1 MKVASQEFRIDSGL
15 WEFVAKLRKS
25 WMQPPC
31 PSSACLQSVICFN
44 GLQAKPPGRCIPV
57 GLGFSLT
64 PAMKPSK
71 LRRFLGGTSYR
82 KTRAGAWAVADRSK
96 VHPHA
101 PCGNRIVYQIKFV
114 KQTLSNRISGSS
126 MAKRRG
132 NPNWGKPEPIGPITP
147 TVTEFEQVV
156 REYKLSPD
164 QYLRST
170 RLREW
175 ARRNKNSK
183 YIPEPL
189 LEAWGFEIESTL

>member
-1 MKVASQEFRIDSGL
+1 MLS
-15 WEFVAKLRKS
+15 
-25 WMQPPC
+25 
-31 PSSACLQSVICFN
+31 LQSAWIRQGTPDSLLSRVYMRLIQHPWDVSENHIVSWLRQRKQRVIP
-44 GLQAKPPGRCIPV
+44 LGRKA
-57 GLGFSLT
+57 F
-64 PAMKPSK
+64 
-71 LRRFLGGTSYR
+71 F
-82 KTRAGAWAVADRSK
+82 
-96 VHPHA
+96 
-101 PCGNRIVYQIKFV
+101 
-114 KQTLSNRISGSS
+114 

-147 TVTEFEQVV
+147 TITEFEQVV

>member
-1 MKVASQEFRIDSGL
+1 
-15 WEFVAKLRKS
+15 
-25 WMQPPC
+25 
-31 PSSACLQSVICFN
+31 
-44 GLQAKPPGRCIPV
+44 
-57 GLGFSLT
+57 
-64 PAMKPSK
+64 
-71 LRRFLGGTSYR
+71 
-82 KTRAGAWAVADRSK
+82 
-96 VHPHA
+96 
-101 PCGNRIVYQIKFV
+101 
-114 KQTLSNRISGSS
+114 

-132 NPNWGKPEPIGPITP
+132 NPNWGKPRPSGPVTP

-189 LEAWGFEIESTL
+189 LEAWGFEIESTSNGIDLNRIGRVAGSRSPFCVFAHCQLSLGCCHHDFDSPSSHYQELPGNELAAFWLLSVLLRD

>member
-1 MKVASQEFRIDSGL
+1 MIVDFYKVKIVQSFVPKQICNEQDGL
-15 WEFVAKLRKS
+15 GTTGSKAVN
-25 WMQPPC
+25 PC
-31 PSSACLQSVICFN
+31 PGYANLMMGNKILKAR
-44 GLQAKPPGRCIPV
+44 GLS
-57 GLGFSLT
+57 F
-64 PAMKPSK
+64 
-71 LRRFLGGTSYR
+71 
-82 KTRAGAWAVADRSK
+82 
-96 VHPHA
+96 
-101 PCGNRIVYQIKFV
+101 
-114 KQTLSNRISGSS
+114 

-132 NPNWGKPEPIGPITP
+132 NPNWGKPEPIGPVIP

-156 REYKLSPD
+156 REYKLTPD

>member
-1 MKVASQEFRIDSGL
+1 MNPLGAGLNPTFKVVLKFAAIL
-15 WEFVAKLRKS
+15 
-25 WMQPPC
+25 
-31 PSSACLQSVICFN
+31 
-44 GLQAKPPGRCIPV
+44 
-57 GLGFSLT
+57 
-64 PAMKPSK
+64 
-71 LRRFLGGTSYR
+71 
-82 KTRAGAWAVADRSK
+82 
-96 VHPHA
+96 
-101 PCGNRIVYQIKFV
+101 NRGKREHF
-114 KQTLSNRISGSS
+114 